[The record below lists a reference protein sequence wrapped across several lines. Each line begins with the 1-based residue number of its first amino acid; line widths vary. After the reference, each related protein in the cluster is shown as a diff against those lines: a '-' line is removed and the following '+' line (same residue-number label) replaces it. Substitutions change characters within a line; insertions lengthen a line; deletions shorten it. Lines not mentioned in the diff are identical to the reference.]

1 MNNIFKK
8 IVAIGL
14 VSVMAASFTAC
25 SDKKKGKDKITT
37 DSLTSSELESV
48 MKTPF
53 SIKKYEDSSA
63 SQDPV
68 ESGDSSSAD
77 SNSSAGGNDS
87 SAVDNN
93 NSSGDDSNNSQVDN
107 NNNNSNSNND
117 NSSNNDSKNDNIST
131 PNPTDIISDP
141 NVVIVPGTDK
151 NDHHEG
157 DPVAGNKEVME
168 VYWMDISKRR
178 DIVFEGEY
186 VKATFKIKDNAPN
199 GTYPLTVEWMDFANF
214 DAGDVKPTP
223 IEGSVTVGGSA
234 VETKF
239 NNSSDFQLKID
250 GVSGNPGDEVTVL
263 INAKNNPGF
272 VACLFRF
279 GYNSDVLEYVR
290 GGVGRD
296 FGLAQGLSEEE
307 MEEIEY

>member
-25 SDKKKGKDKITT
+25 SDKKSGKDKITV

-68 ESGDSSSAD
+68 ESGGDSSSAD
-77 SNSSAGGNDS
+77 SNSSVGGNDS
-87 SAVDNN
+87 SSVVDNNSSGADSNSSQGSNNDNNSSSNNDNNN
-93 NSSGDDSNNSQVDN
+93 NSSSAPD
-107 NNNNSNSNND
+107 
-117 NSSNNDSKNDNIST
+117 
-131 PNPTDIISDP
+131 PTDIIDNP
-141 NVVIVPGTDK
+141 EVVIVPGTGK
-151 NDHHEG
+151 NDHDD
-157 DPVAGNKEVME
+157 DPSVGNKEVME
-168 VYWMDISKRR
+168 VYWMDISKRK

-214 DAGDVKPTP
+214 DAEDVKPTP
-223 IEGSVTVGGSA
+223 IEGSVTVGGNA

-296 FGLAQGLSEEE
+296 FGLAQGLSEDELEE
-307 MEEIEY
+307 VEY

>member
-25 SDKKKGKDKITT
+25 SDKKSGKDKITV

-68 ESGDSSSAD
+68 ESGGDSSSAD
-77 SNSSAGGNDS
+77 SNSSVGGNDS
-87 SAVDNN
+87 SSVVDNNSSGADSNSSQGSNNDNNSSSNNDNNN
-93 NSSGDDSNNSQVDN
+93 NSSSAPD
-107 NNNNSNSNND
+107 
-117 NSSNNDSKNDNIST
+117 
-131 PNPTDIISDP
+131 PTDIIDNP
-141 NVVIVPGTDK
+141 DVVIVPGTGK
-151 NDHHEG
+151 NDPND
-157 DPVAGNKEVME
+157 DPAIGNKEVME
-168 VYWMDISKRR
+168 VYWMDISKRK

-214 DAGDVKPTP
+214 DAEDVKPTP
-223 IEGSVTVGGSA
+223 IEGSVTVGGNA

-296 FGLAQGLSEEE
+296 FGLAQGLSEDELEE
-307 MEEIEY
+307 VEY

>member
-25 SDKKKGKDKITT
+25 SDKKSGKDKITV

-68 ESGDSSSAD
+68 ESGGDSSSAD
-77 SNSSAGGNDS
+77 SNSSVGGNDS
-87 SAVDNN
+87 SSVVDNNSSGADSNSSQGSNNDNNSSSNNDNNN
-93 NSSGDDSNNSQVDN
+93 NSSSAPD
-107 NNNNSNSNND
+107 
-117 NSSNNDSKNDNIST
+117 
-131 PNPTDIISDP
+131 PTDIIDNP
-141 NVVIVPGTDK
+141 DVVIVPGTGK
-151 NDHHEG
+151 NDPND
-157 DPVAGNKEVME
+157 DPAIGNKEVME
-168 VYWMDISKRR
+168 VYWMDISKRK

-214 DAGDVKPTP
+214 DAEDVKPTP
-223 IEGSVTVGGSA
+223 IEGSVTVGGNA

-296 FGLAQGLSEEE
+296 FGLAQGLSEDELQE
-307 MEEIEY
+307 VEY

>member
-25 SDKKKGKDKITT
+25 SDKKSGKDKITV

-68 ESGDSSSAD
+68 ESGGDSSSAD
-77 SNSSAGGNDS
+77 SNSSVGGNDS
-87 SAVDNN
+87 SSVVDNNSSGADSNSSQGSNNDNNSSSNNDNNN
-93 NSSGDDSNNSQVDN
+93 NSSSAPD
-107 NNNNSNSNND
+107 
-117 NSSNNDSKNDNIST
+117 
-131 PNPTDIISDP
+131 PTDIIDNP
-141 NVVIVPGTDK
+141 DVVIVPGTGK
-151 NDHHEG
+151 NDHDD
-157 DPVAGNKEVME
+157 DPAVGNKEVME
-168 VYWMDISKRR
+168 VYWMDISKRK

-214 DAGDVKPTP
+214 DAEDVKPTP
-223 IEGSVTVGGSA
+223 IEGSVTVGGNA

-296 FGLAQGLSEEE
+296 FGLAQGLSEDELEE
-307 MEEIEY
+307 VEY

>member
-25 SDKKKGKDKITT
+25 SDKKSGKDKITV

-68 ESGDSSSAD
+68 ESGGDSSSAD
-77 SNSSAGGNDS
+77 SNSSVGGNDS
-87 SAVDNN
+87 SSVVDNNSSGADSNSSQGSNNANNSSSNNDNNN
-93 NSSGDDSNNSQVDN
+93 NSSSAPD
-107 NNNNSNSNND
+107 
-117 NSSNNDSKNDNIST
+117 
-131 PNPTDIISDP
+131 PTDIIDNP
-141 NVVIVPGTDK
+141 DVVIVPGTGK
-151 NDHHEG
+151 NDPND
-157 DPVAGNKEVME
+157 DPAIGNKEVME
-168 VYWMDISKRR
+168 VYWMDISKRK

-214 DAGDVKPTP
+214 DAEDVKPTP
-223 IEGSVTVGGSA
+223 IEGSVTVGGNA

-296 FGLAQGLSEEE
+296 FGLAQGLSEDELEE
-307 MEEIEY
+307 VEY

>member
-25 SDKKKGKDKITT
+25 SDKKSGKDKITV

-68 ESGDSSSAD
+68 ESGGDSSSAD
-77 SNSSAGGNDS
+77 SNSSVGGNDS
-87 SAVDNN
+87 SSVVDNNSSDADSNSSQGSNNDNNSSSNNDNNN
-93 NSSGDDSNNSQVDN
+93 NSSSAPD
-107 NNNNSNSNND
+107 
-117 NSSNNDSKNDNIST
+117 
-131 PNPTDIISDP
+131 PTDIIDNP
-141 NVVIVPGTDK
+141 DVVIVPGTGK
-151 NDHHEG
+151 NDPND
-157 DPVAGNKEVME
+157 DPAIGNKEVME
-168 VYWMDISKRR
+168 VYWMDISKRK

-214 DAGDVKPTP
+214 DAEDVKPTP
-223 IEGSVTVGGSA
+223 IEGSVTVGGNA

-296 FGLAQGLSEEE
+296 FGLAQGLSEDELQE
-307 MEEIEY
+307 VEY

>member
-14 VSVMAASFTAC
+14 VSVMAVSFTAC
-25 SDKKKGKDKITT
+25 SDKEGKDKIKT
-37 DSLTSSELESV
+37 DSLTSSELEAV
-48 MKTPF
+48 MNTPF

-87 SAVDNN
+87 SSADNN
-93 NSSGDDSNNSQVDN
+93 NSSGADSNNSQGDN

-117 NSSNNDSKNDNIST
+117 NSSNNDNKNNNSSAPD
-131 PNPTDIISDP
+131 PTDIIENPD
-141 NVVIVPGTDK
+141 VVIVPGSDK
-151 NDHHEG
+151 NDNHE
-157 DPVAGNKEVME
+157 DEPVAYNKEVME
-168 VYWMDISKRR
+168 VYWMDIRKKR

-214 DAGDVKPTP
+214 DAESVKPTP

-296 FGLAQGLSEEE
+296 FGLAQGLSEDKLDKVK
-307 MEEIEY
+307 Y

>member
-25 SDKKKGKDKITT
+25 SDKKSGKDKITV

-68 ESGDSSSAD
+68 ESGGDSSSAD
-77 SNSSAGGNDS
+77 SNSSVGGNDS
-87 SAVDNN
+87 SSVVDNNSSGADSNSSQGSNNANNSSSNNDNNN
-93 NSSGDDSNNSQVDN
+93 NSSSAPD
-107 NNNNSNSNND
+107 
-117 NSSNNDSKNDNIST
+117 
-131 PNPTDIISDP
+131 PTDIIDNP
-141 NVVIVPGTDK
+141 DVVIVPGTGK
-151 NDHHEG
+151 NDPND
-157 DPVAGNKEVME
+157 DPAIGNKEVME
-168 VYWMDISKRR
+168 VYWMDISKRK

-214 DAGDVKPTP
+214 DAEDVKPTP
-223 IEGSVTVGGSA
+223 IEGSVTVGGNA

-296 FGLAQGLSEEE
+296 FGLAQGLSEDELQE
-307 MEEIEY
+307 VEY